1 VAGRFE
7 VNGTRKIEIALIC
20 VLTAFSYAAARANAQ
35 SASGADAQKKSAAA
49 KAEGSSK
56 PDESAE
62 GEKRF
67 QANCGRCHVA
77 PEDLNPRVVK
87 AVVRQ
92 MRVRALLTA
101 EDERLIVKFLAP

>member
-1 VAGRFE
+1 M
-7 VNGTRKIEIALIC
+7 NGSRKVEIALIIAFA
-20 VLTAFSYAAARANAQ
+20 TFSYVGARANAQ
-35 SASGADAQKKSAAA
+35 STAGADASKKAAA
-49 KAEGSSK
+49 EAS
-56 PDESAE
+56 PQHDESAE

-67 QANCGRCHVA
+67 QTHCSRCHVA

>member
-1 VAGRFE
+1 MI
-7 VNGTRKIEIALIC
+7 GTRKLEIALIC
-20 VLTAFSYAAARANAQ
+20 ALAMFSYAAARANAQ
-35 SASGADAQKKSAAA
+35 SPSDANGQKQSAAA

-62 GEKRF
+62 GENRF

-77 PEDLNPRVVK
+77 PDDLNPRVVK

-101 EDERLIVKFLAP
+101 EDERLIVKYLAP